1 MQTLKIMGALTVLAT
16 MGSTLAIGAYPQIAH
31 AQTQGSER
39 RDDRRDTRQTSRDVK
54 QACKAGDE
62 KSRSEC
68 RQGKHEVK
76 QSGRQGE
83 TPAATSPKPTTNA
96 PP

>member
-1 MQTLKIMGALTVLAT
+1 MQTLKILGVVTVLAT
-16 MGSTLAIGAYPQIAH
+16 MGSTFAIGAYPQAAH
-31 AQTQGSER
+31 AQTQGTER

-68 RQGKHEVK
+68 RQGKRDVK
-76 QSGRQGE
+76 QSGRHGE
-83 TPAATSPKPTTNA
+83 TPAVTSGTNA
-96 PP
+96 PH